1 MHQISRVLRPAI
13 IALILAASVTGAQ
26 TSAQKFAYVNS
37 QLILDRAPGSAQL
50 QAQIEKERQ
59 ANQGKVQK
67 MQDSLQLMIAA
78 LNKDGPTLPDSQ
90 KAKRTKAIQE
100 KQSEWEQRANEI
112 DQQAQQRE
120 NELVQPMMQQIREVL
135 DKIRQEEGYAFIFDV
150 GQSNTIVAA
159 DKNLDITDRVLARLK
174 PVAVNAIPTK
184 PDSTGKPAAGTKTA
198 PAGIIPVKKP
208 PTS

>member
-1 MHQISRVLRPAI
+1 MHQISRVLRPTML
-13 IALILAASVTGAQ
+13 ALILAAPVVGAQ
-26 TSAQKFAYVNS
+26 TSPQKFAYVNS
-37 QLILDRAPGSAQL
+37 QLILDRAPGAAQL

-59 ANQGKVQK
+59 TNQARVQK
-67 MQDSLQLMIAA
+67 MQDSLQTMIAA
-78 LNKDGPTLPDSQ
+78 LNKDGPTLADSQ
-90 KAKRTKAIQE
+90 KVRRTKAIQD
-100 KQSEWEQRANEI
+100 KQAEWEQRANEI

-159 DKNLDITDRVLARLK
+159 DKNLDVTDRVLARLK
-174 PVAVNAIPTK
+174 PIAVNAITTK
-184 PDSTGKPAAGTKTA
+184 PDSAAKPAAGTKPV
-198 PAGIIPVKKP
+198 PAGITPVKKP